1 MSIETGRE
9 EAYLMYACGETRW
22 APRLERVASGR
33 QSRGTGVSS
42 PLVCG
47 IGAELRVGCGTL
59 TLLNVALAQKARKT
73 RRKENNPTR
82 SCELM
87 CVLFVAGSI
96 TLAGRTISHTSV
108 VEGNFRTL

>member
-33 QSRGTGVSS
+33 QSRGTGVPS
-42 PLVCG
+42 PLD

-96 TLAGRTISHTSV
+96 TLAGWTISSTSV